1 MTKESLAR
9 SIIIIFFLS
18 VHMLPAGEHQPAG
31 HRKISPPP
39 LQILLKKLREAESLY
54 GNISYT
60 LSYSY
65 RSPDHHPALN
75 REKDFRT
82 SNGTGIPA
90 YSTDYTVRVV
100 QQNEYFRVDR
110 HGTHGWA
117 NGKSTT
123 CDFLSGFNGKTTRT
137 LSKNDTGNIFDGRS
151 ENEHLINP
159 HDLLLFAMGTSTRIP
174 LSVYLAGDD
183 AIFSYPDFP
192 YHRSW
197 YTVSAE
203 YYGEEEIDGLACH
216 KVGYSILHRSTGSL
230 VYARKFWLAK
240 DRTLL
245 PVKCESI
252 DATYST
258 WRPCCEAS
266 VESMN
271 EISPGLWFPVKLQC
285 SLFKKEG
292 LEIGRIDIHW
302 NKDITVSDISL
313 NTSHPVAF
321 FEDIP
326 FPEGTHVDHVAPKPA
341 RPSTTDKQKSADTET
356 HPAQVPP
363 PSNNRNDFLV
373 CLIILLLLLL
383 GSLVYFRKP
392 RIRSI
397 QHGTTELNRK

>member
-9 SIIIIFFLS
+9 SIIIFFLS
-18 VHMLPAGEHQPAG
+18 VHMLPAGEHQPAV
-31 HRKISPPP
+31 HKKNSPPP
-39 LQILLKKLREAESLY
+39 LQALLKKLREAESLY
-54 GNISYT
+54 RNISYT

-75 REKDFRT
+75 REKDFT
-82 SNGTGIPA
+82 TGIPA

-110 HGTHGWA
+110 HGTIGQA
-117 NGKSTT
+117 NGNSITY
-123 CDFLSGFNGKTTRT
+123 DFLSGFNGKTTRT
-137 LSKNDTGNIFDGRS
+137 LSNNDTGNIVDGRS
-151 ENEHLINP
+151 ENEHSINP

-174 LSVYLAGDD
+174 LSVYLAEDD
-183 AIFSYPDFP
+183 SIFSYPDSP
-192 YHRSW
+192 YHRSSD
-197 YTVSAE
+197 TVSAE
-203 YYGEEEIDGLACH
+203 NYGEEEIDGLACH
-216 KVGYSILHRSTGSL
+216 KVGFSILDRSTGIL
-230 VYARKFWLAK
+230 MHARKFWLAK

-252 DATYST
+252 DVRDST

-285 SLFKKEG
+285 SRFKKEG
-292 LEIGRIDIHW
+292 LETGRIDIQW
-302 NKDITVSDISL
+302 NTEITVSDISL
-313 NTSHPVAF
+313 NTSHPVGF

-341 RPSTTDKQKSADTET
+341 RPSTTEKQISPDTET
-356 HPAQVPP
+356 QPAQVPQP
-363 PSNNRNDFLV
+363 LSNRNDFLV
-373 CLIILLLLLL
+373 CLIILLLLIL
-383 GSLVYFRKP
+383 GSLIYFRKP

-397 QHGTTELNRK
+397 QHGTTELDRK